1 MDEIA
6 GQLHKKHGL
15 TEAQSHD
22 LLVSMRRA
30 GLVGYTDGEFSAG
43 WHEVPH
49 NTLDRE

>member
-6 GQLHKKHGL
+6 DQLRNRHGL

-22 LLVSMRRA
+22 LLVSMRSA
-30 GLVGYTDGEFSAG
+30 GRIAYTDGEFVSGG

-49 NTLDRE
+49 NQN